1 MSMPIQTT
9 PLGPFLQQVKERLS
23 ALSLE
28 ELKAILVERA
38 RTLEARER
46 TSFLSWLSPKT
57 SAPPAALLT
66 EIDMLVTRLTSGHY
80 FQEWSQG
87 EPSRA
92 LGDESWASEMDALFS
107 GAAQVYLRG
116 EYHLAAQAY
125 GTLLHAFRLE
135 AEGDVFCGA
144 RSAQEMVK
152 TELDEAKT
160 RYLRALY
167 EATAEARAARMLEE
181 FITLANIGSWKI
193 LLRDVEAAEELPL
206 PEGQAFYQQFEEQLR
221 AQPRE
226 GQNRLYPRED
236 LRRALLRE
244 VVALQRGATGL
255 RDLAKEEGDRHPEIY
270 HELLEILVAA
280 HDHEALFAVARD
292 GMLHI
297 EDLTERALFADRV
310 SQLSLNAGDETLA
323 LAAKVQAFRATPTQS
338 RLLQLLAFIPEED
351 VDAWSTRELEEARHR
366 VLLPESVTTWLSLLR
381 GDTKTALRYL
391 QNASSLGW
399 SRPEHPGKVA
409 FPTLLLIGC
418 GQAPPARSSLY
429 ELLQSINA
437 TEEGP
442 TATNAGSRQ
451 ITAAILRHSLSLG
464 ERTSILEAV
473 VRLAEKRIRAIISHQ
488 HKKAFG
494 RAAQLSVACAEAYH
508 LANLPEEGDA
518 FLAALL
524 EEFRRHTTFREEAEK
539 KRAASVIN
547 TRVVALAPSSS

>member
-1 MSMPIQTT
+1 MPIQTT
-9 PLGPFLQQVKERLS
+9 PLGPFLRQVKERLL

-28 ELKAILVERA
+28 ELSEILVAHARYADASER
-38 RTLEARER
+38 E
-46 TSFLSWLSPKT
+46 SFL
-57 SAPPAALLT
+57 ALLQHKPNT
-66 EIDMLVTRLTSGHY
+66 PQDSLLTDLDDWMTRLQAGHY
-80 FQEWSQG
+80 FREWSQE

-92 LGDESWASEMDALFS
+92 LGDESWASEMDSLFS
-107 GAAQVYLRG
+107 RAAKLYLGG
-116 EYHLAAQAY
+116 EYSTAAQAY
-125 GTLLHAFRLE
+125 KTLLRAFDLE
-135 AEGDVFCGA
+135 ADGDIFCGA

-152 TELDEAKT
+152 TNLDEAKS

-167 EATAEARAARMLEE
+167 QSTSAEARAAKMLEE

-193 LLRDVEAAEELPL
+193 LLRDIEAAEELPL
-206 PEGQAFYQQFEEQLR
+206 PESQGFYQQFEAQLR

-244 VVALQRGATGL
+244 VVALQRGAEGL
-255 RDLAKEEGDRHPEIY
+255 RVLAKEEGSRHPEIY
-270 HELLEILVAA
+270 HELLELLLVSN
-280 HDHEALFAVARD
+280 DTEALFAVARD

-297 EDLTERALFADRV
+297 DDLTERALFADRV
-310 SQLSLNAGDETLA
+310 SHLSLHSGDETLA
-323 LAAKVQAFRATPTQS
+323 LTAKVQAFRATPTPK
-338 RLLQLLAFIPEED
+338 RLLELLAFIPEED
-351 VDAWSTRELEEARHR
+351 IDAWSTRELEEARHR

-399 SRPEHPGKVA
+399 SRSEHPGKVA

-418 GQAPPARSSLY
+418 GQLPPVRSSLY

-437 TEEGP
+437 TEDGP
-442 TATNAGSRQ
+442 SSSNAGSQQ
-451 ITAAILRHSLSLG
+451 ITASVVRHDLSME

-473 VRLAEKRIRAIISHQ
+473 VKLAEKRIRAIISHQ

-494 RAAQLSVACAEAYH
+494 RAAQLSVACAEAYQ
-508 LANLPEEGDA
+508 LAGLPEEGNA

-524 EEFRRHTTFREEAEK
+524 EEFRRHTSFREEAEK
-539 KRAASVIN
+539 KRAASSIN
-547 TRVVALAPSSS
+547 TRVMAFAPSSS